1 VSGAGGTA
9 PPGYTRFTL
18 RDATI
23 VAREEAEA
31 GIREALSEVRTLH
44 CWASTVPG
52 ARAFQGRA
60 TAWGATLP
68 GTDTSVVVRHAQ
80 HGGLLAALTRDLF
93 LWPGR
98 APWELEVSERL
109 RAARVRTPM
118 LVAYVLY
125 PAGFGLCRCD
135 VATARLPDGD
145 DLPAIWRASD
155 DDARVAILDAVGA
168 LVRQL
173 GAAGAHHADL
183 NVKNIYL
190 TRGHGPRRAYALDV
204 DRVQFAGES
213 RSRTRRVTDANL
225 ARLAR
230 SMRKSRTQFGL
241 EMPES
246 AITQLERAIRAADV
260 STRAVPDDGVGAGT
274 GDSA

>member
-1 VSGAGGTA
+1 MSGAADLA

-23 VAREEAEA
+23 VAREDAED
-31 GIREALSEVRTLH
+31 GIREAMREVRTLH

-68 GTDTSVVVRHAQ
+68 GTDTPVVVRHAQ
-80 HGGLLAALTRDLF
+80 HGGLLAPLTGDLF

-109 RAARVRTPM
+109 RAAKVRTPM

-125 PAGFGLCRCD
+125 PAGFGFCRCD
-135 VATARLPDGD
+135 VATARLPDGED
-145 DLPAIWRASD
+145 FPSIWRAAD
-155 DDARVAILDAVGA
+155 ETARAAILDAVGE
-168 LVRQL
+168 LVRHL

-183 NVKNIYL
+183 NVKNVYL
-190 TRGHGPRRAYALDV
+190 TRGFGPWRAYVLDV
-204 DRVQFAGES
+204 DRVQFSNPGNE
-213 RSRTRRVTDANL
+213 TRVISTNL
-225 ARLAR
+225 ARLTR
-230 SMRKSRTQFGL
+230 SLRKSREQFGL

-246 AITQLERAIRAADV
+246 SIAQLERAARL
-260 STRAVPDDGVGAGT
+260 AG
-274 GDSA
+274 GSA

>member
-1 VSGAGGTA
+1 VSGAARTA

-23 VAREEAEA
+23 VAREEAEE
-31 GIREALSEVRTLH
+31 GIREALQEVRTLH

-80 HGGLLAALTRDLF
+80 HGGLLASLTRDLF
-93 LWPGR
+93 RWPGR

-109 RAARVRTPM
+109 RAAKVRTPT
-118 LVAYVLY
+118 LIAYVLY
-125 PAGFGLCRCD
+125 PAGFGFCRCD

-145 DLPAIWRASD
+145 DFPAIWRTAD
-155 DDARVAILDAVGA
+155 DSARGAILDAVGE

-190 TRGHGPRRAYALDV
+190 TRGFGPWRAYALDV
-204 DRVQFAGES
+204 DRVQFAGAS
-213 RSRTRRVTDANL
+213 RGRAERVTDANL
-225 ARLAR
+225 ARLTR
-230 SMRKSRTQFGL
+230 SMRKSREQFGL
-241 EMPES
+241 DLPES
-246 AITQLERAIRAADV
+246 AIAHLERAVRATDV
-260 STRAVPDDGVGAGT
+260 SAPAKATGGARAGN
-274 GDSA
+274 SA

>member
-1 VSGAGGTA
+1 VSGTADLA

-23 VAREEAEA
+23 VAREDAED
-31 GIREALSEVRTLH
+31 GIREALREVRTLH

-68 GTDTSVVVRHAQ
+68 GTDTPVVVRHAQ
-80 HGGLLAALTRDLF
+80 HGGLLAPITGDLF

-98 APWELEVSERL
+98 APWELQVSERL

-125 PAGFGLCRCD
+125 PAGFGFCRCD
-135 VATARLPDGD
+135 VATARLPDGED
-145 DLPAIWRASD
+145 FPAIWRGAD
-155 DDARVAILDAVGA
+155 DTARAAILDAVGE

-173 GAAGAHHADL
+173 GEAGAHHADL
-183 NVKNIYL
+183 NVKNVYL
-190 TRGHGPRRAYALDV
+190 TRGSGPWRAYVLDV
-204 DRVQFAGES
+204 DRVQFTAS
-213 RSRTRRVTDANL
+213 ANVARVTDANL
-225 ARLAR
+225 ARLTR
-230 SMRKSRTQFGL
+230 SLRKSREQFGL
-241 EMPES
+241 EVPDS
-246 AITQLERAIRAADV
+246 AIARLEAT
-260 STRAVPDDGVGAGT
+260 TRGGATAGT
-274 GDSA
+274 AA

>member
-1 VSGAGGTA
+1 VSGAADLA
-9 PPGYTRFTL
+9 PLGYTRFTL

-23 VAREEAEA
+23 VARQDAED
-31 GIREALSEVRTLH
+31 GIREAMREVRTLH

-68 GTDTSVVVRHAQ
+68 GTDTAVVVRHAQ
-80 HGGLLAALTRDLF
+80 HGGLLAPITGDLF

-109 RAARVRTPM
+109 RAAKVRTPM

-125 PAGFGLCRCD
+125 PAGFGFCRCD
-135 VATARLPDGD
+135 VATARLPDGE
-145 DLPAIWRASD
+145 DLPAIWRAA
-155 DDARVAILDAVGA
+155 DDAARTAILDAVGE
-168 LVRQL
+168 LVRHL

-183 NVKNIYL
+183 NVKNVYL
-190 TRGHGPRRAYALDV
+190 TRGFGPWRAYVLDV
-204 DRVQFAGES
+204 DRVRFAAPGDAA
-213 RSRTRRVTDANL
+213 RVTDANL
-225 ARLAR
+225 ARLTR
-230 SMRKSRTQFGL
+230 SLRKSREQFGL

-246 AITQLERAIRAADV
+246 AIAQLEQVARTAGAAGRAQAG
-260 STRAVPDDGVGAGT
+260 DGFAS